1 MLKIAENSW
10 PCFSCFI
17 IGIIMS
23 FSLSLKF
30 RTDVRHFPYIKFRVE
45 FLWPIRLINSKLLFL
60 FLLLFENHQ
69 ETKDV
74 DLKVKYAGE
83 RKRRLRNEET
93 RKKIQSKSVPRARHA
108 LDVNESSIFI
118 FEIYTFFR
126 FRVVPSSLRSSHF
139 STLIKLLKQFLSRFP
154 HAAEK
159 TTNQIAKALSFSLE
173 KFLSLSSESLRH
185 ATTCRLQLRANRAH
199 KRENWSGEKV
209 FFFWIK
215 ILFITSDWSFPR
227 EEWSLRPRSTRVHNR
242 NKLLNIYRSCIKD
255 DFKINFHHIVLNCFA
270 TDGRTLMGDQG
281 RERESFTEHTKK
293 QLLVASVKSFFCEQ
307 NSAEFFFLSRLIWFH
322 YIRRY
327 QTSPD
332 DVRRRLGDGTENFRV
347 DKKFK
352 VSSALFSN
360 WVFSRVFVCVKCSQ
374 QQFSSFSF
382 ATWQCDFLS
391 TRHDSFHLMM
401 MKKIG

>member
-1 MLKIAENSW
+1 M
-10 PCFSCFI
+10 P
-17 IGIIMS
+17 

-30 RTDVRHFPYIKFRVE
+30 RTDVRHLPYIEFRVK

-93 RKKIQSKSVPRARHA
+93 RKKNSKQKCPSGQTRAWCQR
-108 LDVNESSIFI
+108 IFI

-209 FFFWIK
+209 FFLYK
-215 ILFITSDWSFPR
+215 N
-227 EEWSLRPRSTRVHNR
+227 SLHHERLELPSRGVKLAST
-242 NKLLNIYRSCIKD
+242 
-255 DFKINFHHIVLNCFA
+255 FH
-270 TDGRTLMGDQG
+270 
-281 RERESFTEHTKK
+281 
-293 QLLVASVKSFFCEQ
+293 AS
-307 NSAEFFFLSRLIWFH
+307 
-322 YIRRY
+322 
-327 QTSPD
+327 
-332 DVRRRLGDGTENFRV
+332 
-347 DKKFK
+347 
-352 VSSALFSN
+352 
-360 WVFSRVFVCVKCSQ
+360 SQ
-374 QQFSSFSF
+374 QKQTFEYLSFV
-382 ATWQCDFLS
+382 
-391 TRHDSFHLMM
+391 H
-401 MKKIG
+401 